1 MSDVHDLDA
10 RLNEQVLSGQ
20 ILEAFER
27 FYDDAVEMQ
36 EGSQTP
42 TRGKDANR
50 AREQA
55 FVESLAEFHGAAVTA
70 TAAAGSS
77 GMAHSGN
84 SSGSRVGS
92 SSRSDAMPSHA
103 ARKRKSRRVA
113 PRRASMTR
121 PMAPKTSTKGWS
133 TSSRNHSQVNE

>member
-70 TAAAGSS
+70 TAAAGDTSFS
-77 GMAHSGN
+77 EWWMDVTFKDGT
-84 SSGSRVGS
+84 
-92 SSRSDAMPSHA
+92 
-103 ARKRKSRRVA
+103 RKRLEQVAVRRWKDGRVVHERFYYDTA
-113 PRRASMTR
+113 GA
-121 PMAPKTSTKGWS
+121 
-133 TSSRNHSQVNE
+133 